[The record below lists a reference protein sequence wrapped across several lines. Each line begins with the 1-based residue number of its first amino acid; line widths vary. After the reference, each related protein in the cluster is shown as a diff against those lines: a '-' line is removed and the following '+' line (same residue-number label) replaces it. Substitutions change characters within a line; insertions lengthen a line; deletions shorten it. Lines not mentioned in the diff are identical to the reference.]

1 MSNYKTIGWM
11 LITGAVTV
19 IIPYTLLTITF
30 DYPDILRESPGKI
43 LTMFHRGGGKL
54 IFTWWCFAI
63 SAIPLLIAFVRI
75 GALSQTNTVKWA
87 TTIGVVSLIVQM
99 IGLLRWVFVIPVLSA
114 NFVNADNEITRSA
127 VSSTFILIHQ
137 FGGVL
142 LGEHIGQLFTIIWTV
157 MISISFL
164 KTGLFARW
172 KSWFGIGGA
181 LIYLSAQA
189 ELFNTVVPGIL
200 VWEEAGFIGSTLWL
214 IWLLLIG
221 FSFVSIRVRST
232 N

>member
-1 MSNYKTIGWM
+1 MSSYKTIGWM
-11 LITGAVTV
+11 LITGAVSV
-19 IIPYTLLTITF
+19 IVPYTLLTINF
-30 DYPDILRESPGKI
+30 DNPEILRENPGII
-43 LTMFHRGGGKL
+43 LTEFHHGGSKL

-63 SAIPLLIAFVRI
+63 SAIPLLIAFVKI
-75 GALSQTNTVKWA
+75 GSLPQTNTVKWA
-87 TTIGVVSLIVQM
+87 TTIGVVSLVVQM
-99 IGLLRWVFVIPVLSA
+99 IGLLRWVFVIPVLA
-114 NFVNADNEITRSA
+114 ENFVNADNEITRST
-127 VSSTFILIHQ
+127 VSSAFILIHQ

-172 KSWFGIGGA
+172 KLWFGIGSA

-189 ELFNTVVPGIL
+189 ELFNTVIPGIP

-221 FSFVSIRVRST
+221 FSFVSTQERST
-232 N
+232 E